1 MPTSPPIDDP
11 PAAPGRRAVAV
22 LGVPG
27 TTTTL
32 SKAQKRFNQ
41 LIGKLQGQRDE
52 LQRWQAYQRFYRQQQ
67 TEHYQPLVARL
78 REQRMAMAQLL
89 DAALDGRELGKRE
102 RDKARYLLNQ
112 MIAALLED
120 GAEPML
126 VRLHDKYSAASLDDL
141 KRERMDALRA
151 AASEALTIDVDA
163 YSGGESPEEFE
174 GWIEEQIRAAHVR
187 AAQEEPGPQRKS
199 GKPSRREALRDE
211 VAAGGTRAVREAYR
225 KLVSELHPD
234 READPVEQVRKTEL
248 MQQVN
253 QAYKAG
259 DLLALLELQFSIEQI
274 DAAALAGLAEDRL
287 RHYVHVLEE
296 QSLQLREELAEV
308 IEPFAAVLGE
318 SPGRRVTTDAVQRL
332 LDRDIRELKTIVRK
346 VEMDVICFRDIRQ
359 LKQSLG
365 EYHVEPLD
373 DDELDMP
380 DDFDSW
386 ARPRP
391 PAGRP
396 GRTSSLRRGRR
407 R

>member
-27 TTTTL
+27 TTTTP

-151 AASEALTIDVDA
+151 AASEALTIDVAA

-174 GWIEEQIRAAHVR
+174 GWIEEQIRAAHIR
-187 AAQEEPGPQRKS
+187 AAQEESGPQRKS

>member
-1 MPTSPPIDDP
+1 MTTTPPFDDP
-11 PAAPGRRAVAV
+11 RAAQGRRVVAV

-27 TTTTL
+27 AQTAL
-32 SKAQKRFNQ
+32 NKPQKRFN
-41 LIGKLQGQRDE
+41 LLVEKLKGQRGE
-52 LQRWQAYQRFYRQQQ
+52 LQRWQAYQRFYQQQ
-67 TEHYQPLVARL
+67 QSEQYQPMVARL
-78 REQRMAMAQLL
+78 REQRMEMAQLL

-120 GAEPML
+120 GAEPVL
-126 VRLHDKYSAASLDDL
+126 VNLHDKYSAASFDDL

-151 AASEALTIDVDA
+151 AANEALAIDVDA
-163 YSGGESPEEFE
+163 YAGGESPEEFE
-174 GWIEEQIRAAHVR
+174 SWIEEQIRAAHAQ
-187 AAQEEPGPQRKS
+187 AAQANPPPKPKS
-199 GKPSRREALRDE
+199 GKPSKREAMRDE

-234 READPVEQVRKTEL
+234 READPREQARKTEL

-296 QSLQLREELAEV
+296 QSRQLREELAAV
-308 IEPFAAVLGE
+308 IEPFAALLGE
-318 SPGRRVTTDAVQRL
+318 SPGRKVTTDAVQRL
-332 LDRDIRELKTIVRK
+332 LDRDIRALKTILRK

-380 DDFDSW
+380 DDFDPW
-386 ARPRP
+386 ARPARTV
-391 PAGRP
+391 GRP
-396 GRTSSLRRGRR
+396 GRAASCRRGRR

>member
-1 MPTSPPIDDP
+1 MTTSPPIDDP
-11 PAAPGRRAVAV
+11 LAAQGRGAVAV
-22 LGVPG
+22 LGFPG
-27 TTTTL
+27 KATTL

-41 LIGKLQGQRDE
+41 LIEKLKGQRDE

-67 TEHYQPLVARL
+67 TGTYQPLVARL
-78 REQRMAMAQLL
+78 REQRMAIAQLL

-126 VRLHDKYSAASLDDL
+126 VRLHDKYSAASLEDL

-151 AASEALTIDVDA
+151 AASEALAIDVDA
-163 YSGGESPEEFE
+163 YAGGESPEEFE
-174 GWIEEQIRAAHVR
+174 GWIEEQIRAAHLR
-187 AAQEEPGPQRKS
+187 AAKGDPEPQRKS
-199 GKPSRREALRDE
+199 GKPSRREAMRDE

-234 READPVEQVRKTEL
+234 REANPVEQVRKTEL

-296 QSLQLREELAEV
+296 QSRQLRGELAEV
-308 IEPFAAVLGE
+308 IEPFAALLGE

>member
-126 VRLHDKYSAASLDDL
+126 VRLHDKHSAASLDDL

-174 GWIEEQIRAAHVR
+174 GWIEEQIRAAHAR
-187 AAQEEPGPQRKS
+187 AAQGEPGPQRRS

-287 RHYVHVLEE
+287 RHYLHVLEE
-296 QSLQLREELAEV
+296 QSRQLREELAEV

-359 LKQSLG
+359 LKHSLG

>member
-1 MPTSPPIDDP
+1 
-11 PAAPGRRAVAV
+11 
-22 LGVPG
+22 
-27 TTTTL
+27 
-32 SKAQKRFNQ
+32 
-41 LIGKLQGQRDE
+41 
-52 LQRWQAYQRFYRQQQ
+52 
-67 TEHYQPLVARL
+67 
-78 REQRMAMAQLL
+78 
-89 DAALDGRELGKRE
+89 
-102 RDKARYLLNQ
+102 
-112 MIAALLED
+112 
-120 GAEPML
+120 
-126 VRLHDKYSAASLDDL
+126 
-141 KRERMDALRA
+141 
-151 AASEALTIDVDA
+151 
-163 YSGGESPEEFE
+163 
-174 GWIEEQIRAAHVR
+174 
-187 AAQEEPGPQRKS
+187 
-199 GKPSRREALRDE
+199 
-211 VAAGGTRAVREAYR
+211 
-225 KLVSELHPD
+225 LVSELHPD

-296 QSLQLREELAEV
+296 QSRQLREELAEV

-396 GRTSSLRRGRR
+396 GRPSSLRRGRR